1 MGFSVLLVDDN
12 RVLRDALA
20 KVLAIEGF
28 QVSTAENGLTA
39 IAETRKQAFDAIV
52 VEIMLPVIDG
62 MCFYDALEGEDA
74 NAARRVLFVSAWYD
88 DPDVER
94 FLRRTGRSVL
104 AKPFDIHELVRGVR
118 TLAASSNE
126 TRDPL
131 PPRAEPGRQRG
142 ARIA

>member
-12 RVLRDALA
+12 RGLRDALA
-20 KVLAIEGF
+20 KVLAMEGF
-28 QVSTAENGLTA
+28 QVRTAENGLTA
-39 IAETRKQAFDAIV
+39 IAETRKQPFDAIV

-62 MCFYDALEGEDA
+62 MRFYEALEAEDP

-104 AKPFDIHELVRGVR
+104 AKPFDIHELVQSVR
-118 TLAASSNE
+118 TLAASSKE
-126 TRDPL
+126 SPDR
-131 PPRAEPGRQRG
+131 PPPHEQPRRQRG
-142 ARIA
+142 VRIA